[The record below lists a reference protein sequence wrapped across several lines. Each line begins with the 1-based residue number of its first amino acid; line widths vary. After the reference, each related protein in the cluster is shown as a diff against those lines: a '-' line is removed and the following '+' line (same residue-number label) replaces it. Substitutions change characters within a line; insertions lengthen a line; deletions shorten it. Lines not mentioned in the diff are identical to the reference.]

1 MTERAPAE
9 FLTLQ
14 QAADILNTR
23 GGWIGKHVDEWT
35 LEAVLVDGE
44 ERLRRVGVLACKAV
58 RDARRNEVLDDLVS
72 LSEELG
78 LYEHQRGRA
87 LEDEK

>member
-23 GGWIGKHVDEWT
+23 GGWIRKHVDEWT